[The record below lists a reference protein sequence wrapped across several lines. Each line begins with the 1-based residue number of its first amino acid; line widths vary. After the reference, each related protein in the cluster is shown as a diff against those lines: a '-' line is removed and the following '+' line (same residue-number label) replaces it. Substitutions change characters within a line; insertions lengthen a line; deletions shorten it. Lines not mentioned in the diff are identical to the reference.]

1 MRTLT
6 VDDRKAV
13 VSMMNRILER
23 IDPRGQHTGLT
34 DPQEALN
41 MSREKP
47 FDVAFLDIEMPEMS
61 GIELAEKLQDIHNR
75 INIVFITGHQEYMP
89 QAFALYASGY
99 ITKPVTEQ
107 AVRDVLEHLRFEI
120 RERPLKPVK
129 VQCFGNFEAFCD
141 EKPIRF
147 SRSKSKELMA
157 YLVDRRGALCS
168 VEMIIA
174 TLWPEEDADKTRK
187 SMARTAVM
195 ELAAAFDNI
204 EVEDIL
210 IRESGGVGINVS
222 LLDCDY
228 YRYLEGDAQAE
239 REFIGEYM
247 TQYEFASETR
257 ANLQAKLRKE

>member
-23 IDPRGQHTGLT
+23 IDPKGEHVGLT
-34 DPQEALN
+34 NPLEAL
-41 MSREKP
+41 EAGQETV
-47 FDVAFLDIEMPEMS
+47 FDVAFLDVEMPEMS
-61 GIELAEKLQDIHNR
+61 GIELAEKLQSIHER

-107 AVRDVLEHLRFEI
+107 AVRDVLAHLRFEI
-120 RERPLKPVK
+120 RKKAPELVR
-129 VQCFGNFEAFCD
+129 VQCFGNFEVFY
-141 EKPIRF
+141 EGRPVRF

-157 YLVDRRGALCS
+157 YLVDRRGAICS
-168 VEMIIA
+168 VEMIISN
-174 TLWPEEDADKTRK
+174 LWPEEKADKTRK

-204 EVEDIL
+204 GAENIL
-210 IRESGGVGINVS
+210 IRESGGVGINVKR
-222 LLDCDY
+222 LDCDY
-228 YRYLEGDAQAE
+228 YKYLEGDSQAI

-247 TQYEFASETR
+247 TQYPLAAETR
-257 ANLQAKLRKE
+257 ANLQKKQGKD

>member
-23 IDPRGQHTGLT
+23 IDPQGEHVGLT
-34 DPQEALN
+34 NPQEALE
-41 MSREKP
+41 MSRDRAV
-47 FDVAFLDIEMPEMS
+47 DVAFLDVEMPEIS
-61 GIELAEKLQDIHNR
+61 GIELAEKLQAAHDR

-107 AVRDVLEHLRFEI
+107 AVRDVLAHLRFEI
-120 RERPLKPVK
+120 RKKVEEPVR
-129 VQCFGNFEAFCD
+129 VQCFGNFEVFY
-141 EKPIRF
+141 EGRPVRF

-157 YLVDRRGALCS
+157 YLVDRRGAICS
-168 VEMIIA
+168 VDMIISN
-174 TLWPEEDADKTRK
+174 LWPNEEADKTRK

-204 EVEDIL
+204 GVEDIL
-210 IRESGGVGINVS
+210 IRESGGIGVNVKR
-222 LLDCDY
+222 LDCDY
-228 YRYLEGDAQAE
+228 YRFLEGDAQAG

-247 TQYEFASETR
+247 TQYELAAETR
-257 ANLQAKLRKE
+257 ANLQAKMRKE